1 MRNWVR
7 CFSTRGGTGA
17 IEQPYRPVSDRYMLA
32 TPYPREVM
40 VQPQQRFH
48 LHTLG
53 CPKNQVDSDKI
64 AGTLIDDGLVP
75 TEDVSSA
82 NLVVVNTCAFIEEAR
97 EESINAVLQLEQER
111 MPGSRIVITGCLAAV
126 SYTHLTLPTSDL
138 V

>member
-1 MRNWVR
+1 
-7 CFSTRGGTGA
+7 
-17 IEQPYRPVSDRYMLA
+17 
-32 TPYPREVM
+32 M

-82 NLVVVNTCAFIEEAR
+82 NLVVVNRCAFIEEAR

-111 MPGSRIVITGCLAAV
+111 MPGSRIVITGCLAERYGEELAEA
-126 SYTHLTLPTSDL
+126 LPEVDHVAGFGVPVTSVRNL
-138 V
+138 VDYR

>member
-1 MRNWVR
+1 
-7 CFSTRGGTGA
+7 
-17 IEQPYRPVSDRYMLA
+17 
-32 TPYPREVM
+32 M

-97 EESINAVLQLEQER
+97 EESINAVLL
-111 MPGSRIVITGCLAAV
+111 SLIHI
-126 SYTHLTLPTSDL
+126 
-138 V
+138 